1 MMYQSLFIAVSVAAS
16 EDSRNLLTKRGSEP
30 SSESNPTSGNNSIEP
45 PSYDGA
51 LGGVVSKKLNNNR
64 LANAENLQWF
74 YNWTPKM
81 SPVTNTKYPQN
92 FYEDA
97 TGKDFFAMKWGYDN
111 TGFKRFPFP
120 DQTLLFYNEPDT
132 RAAGGMGSGYCCDDG
147 GHGQLSASSARAMA
161 TKFCEQMSGD
171 QLNMYSDFS
180 TPAFSQDPT
189 DTNYLNKCVYPFF
202 EAVKSNEKCRAMT
215 KWFTWHMYTPCVN
228 VDEGAVASF
237 CSDRS
242 SQWQS
247 VMEKVEQDYGF
258 KFEGMYVTEFAGWW
272 QLCVTPSD
280 PKGIQGQAM
289 VARVCTAELKKAPRM
304 RRFAWFNDFGGPTQP
319 GSSDLWNDDDSLS
332 PIGKAYME
340 ALGKPGNPS
349 NGPTHTTQSPMT
361 TGNGFNGSTTESPMT
376 TGNGFNGSTTESP
389 MTTGNGFN
397 GSTTESPMTTGNGSN
412 GSTTESPVP
421 DHGFAHTT
429 DAPTTFSPD
438 SSTAE
443 SRSSSYA
450 SASTEPLIL

>member
-1 MMYQSLFIAVSVAAS
+1 M
-16 EDSRNLLTKRGSEP
+16 G
-30 SSESNPTSGNNSIEP
+30 
-45 PSYDGA
+45 
-51 LGGVVSKKLNNNR
+51 
-64 LANAENLQWF
+64 
-74 YNWTPKM
+74 
-81 SPVTNTKYPQN
+81 
-92 FYEDA
+92 
-97 TGKDFFAMKWGYDN
+97 
-111 TGFKRFPFP
+111 GFKRFPFP

-132 RAAGGMGSGYCCDDG
+132 RAAGGMGSGYCFDDG
-147 GHGQLSASSARAMA
+147 GNGQLSASSARAMA

-215 KWFTWHMYTPCVN
+215 KWFTWHMYTPCVDVN
-228 VDEGAVASF
+228 ESAVASF
-237 CSDRS
+237 CSTRS

-272 QLCVTPSD
+272 QLCVNPSD

-289 VARVCTAELKKAPRM
+289 VARVCTAELKKAARV
-304 RRFAWFNDFGGPTQP
+304 RRFAWFNDFASPQ

-340 ALGKPGNPS
+340 ALGKKNES
-349 NGPTHTTQSPMT
+349 NGNNASTTQSPMT
-361 TGNGFNGSTTESPMT
+361 TGNGNNASTTESPMTTGNFNASTTESPMT
-376 TGNGFNGSTTESP
+376 TGNGI
-389 MTTGNGFN
+389 
-397 GSTTESPMTTGNGSN
+397 N

-421 DHGFAHTT
+421 NDGFAHTT

-443 SRSSSYA
+443 SRSSSSYA
-450 SASTEPLIL
+450 GASTEPLIL